1 MSHRYLDIWS
11 FRRHLFETLLQYR
24 HESTI
29 QAEPLTSIG
38 TYLDTQRQRG
48 PKSRLTSLAGSLTS
62 WPLRP
67 EKGILFQCISWV
79 YPASA
84 RALLGNSMAEL
95 LDERQETSTTF
106 IRMLLNLECRAPAL
120 QRPTFTPC
128 GENHSIWRITSQLMA
143 RMCSLRLCFK
153 VPYAHRVFE
162 RSLVLANETTLF
174 SGPWLPLQ
182 SGIQKFEPPYIINTF
197 KPPSTINWPA
207 PTVAPAQLHAS
218 KTLVERSLVSVSS
231 SPPHWPPSNPPG
243 TEEAATH
250 DR

>member
-1 MSHRYLDIWS
+1 MIAAKNDSSKSGCHIDILIFDHS
-11 FRRHLFETLLQYR
+11 EGTYSNICISL
-24 HESTI
+24 ST

-48 PKSRLTSLAGSLTS
+48 PKSRLTSLAGNLTS
-62 WPLRP
+62 WPLRH

-79 YPASA
+79 YPAST

-95 LDERQETSTTF
+95 LDERRETSTTF
-106 IRMLLNLECRAPAL
+106 IRILLNLECRAPAL

-174 SGPWLPLQ
+174 AGLRAYGCLPNQKLKSLNLHTSSILYLQ
-182 SGIQKFEPPYIINTF
+182 PPVTM
-197 KPPSTINWPA
+197 NWPC
-207 PTVAPAQLHAS
+207 PIWRPN
-218 KTLVERSLVSVSS
+218 RS
-231 SPPHWPPSNPPG
+231 PG
-243 TEEAATH
+243 YQQ
-250 DR
+250 